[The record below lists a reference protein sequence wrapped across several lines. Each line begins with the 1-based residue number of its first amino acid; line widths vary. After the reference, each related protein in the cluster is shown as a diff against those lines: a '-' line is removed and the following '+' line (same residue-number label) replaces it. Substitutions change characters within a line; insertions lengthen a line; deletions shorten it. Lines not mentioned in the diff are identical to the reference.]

1 MEEKKKLLLS
11 LIEHPA
17 LLLNKKTVQEMKD
30 EVLVSTDE
38 QEIDAFMDVIIEII
52 ERRIQIVKDLSHG
65 ASN

>member
-17 LLLNKKTVQEMKD
+17 LLLNPKTIKEMKEEVFTSVD
-30 EVLVSTDE
+30 EGEV
-38 QEIDAFMDVIIEII
+38 DAFMDVIIEII
-52 ERRIQIVKDLSHG
+52 ERRVQIVNDLSHG